1 MATLRLKLRKYNTT
15 NPKVVPRYNIKL
27 LQDPP
32 SLRGFQIALNNRYQV
47 VAVLDDEEQQ
57 QSIEEVLSE
66 RKQVY
71 TSKET
76 LGLKQNQHKEWIT
89 TETLSK
95 IENRRKLKD
104 KISSSRTRAAK
115 REAQKQYNEANQ
127 EVRRAIERDKREL
140 IDNLA
145 EEAESAANQ
154 HRIKDLYELTSKLA
168 EKKRPASKPI
178 KDKHDNTLSKQ

>member
-57 QSIEEVLSE
+57 QSIEEVWSE

-104 KISSSRTRAAK
+104 KISSSRTRRLLKGK
-115 REAQKQYNEANQ
+115 RRNSTMKPTRKC
-127 EVRRAIERDKREL
+127 VEL
-140 IDNLA
+140 SNVIK
-145 EEAESAANQ
+145 ES
-154 HRIKDLYELTSKLA
+154 
-168 EKKRPASKPI
+168 
-178 KDKHDNTLSKQ
+178 